1 MNTGLLVDRTEEIT
15 AMNTGT
21 ALEAKLDAMFQ
32 WIVDCENR
40 GEALTHMSGNNAVHK
55 RSEDADTPE
64 ILQGV
69 SKSRLEQYVR
79 ELQDAGRITKYQLTP
94 TGGRVWLG
102 AVNGPMSR
110 GEYEA
115 TTARDNV

>member
-1 MNTGLLVDRTEEIT
+1 
-15 AMNTGT
+15 
-21 ALEAKLDAMFQ
+21 
-32 WIVDCENR
+32 
-40 GEALTHMSGNNAVHK
+40 MSGNNAVHK